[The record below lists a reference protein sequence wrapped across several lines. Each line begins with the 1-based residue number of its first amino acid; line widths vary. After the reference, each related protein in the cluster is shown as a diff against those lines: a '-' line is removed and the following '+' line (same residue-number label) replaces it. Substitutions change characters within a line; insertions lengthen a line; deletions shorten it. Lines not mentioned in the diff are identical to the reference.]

1 MAKNNNLTDFVTDLA
16 DAVRDKCKTTGTIN
30 PQDFSKFV
38 GGMPFF
44 KFRETVDITANANDP
59 FQLSLSYNKCY
70 VKGIVYLTNDNGLN
84 SMPTEFDSALI
95 VAEGLS
101 TDILFYLKNTSERID
116 ISGYWEKIPF
126 HYFSHLQDDKGDGQ
140 TLIDSGWHVKVDI
153 YDLCIGNP
161 DGENTKL
168 DLNNATGGG
177 V

>member
-16 DAVRDKCKTTGTIN
+16 DAIRAKCKTTGTIN

-44 KFRETVDITANANDP
+44 KLKETVDITANSNDP
-59 FQLSLSYNKCY
+59 RELPLSYNKCY
-70 VKGIVYLTNDNGLN
+70 VKGVVYLTNDSGLT
-84 SMPTEFDSALI
+84 SMPSQYDSALI

-101 TDILFYLKNTSERID
+101 SDILFELKNTSERID
-116 ISGYWEKIPF
+116 ISGYWERILF
-126 HYFSHLQDDKGDGQ
+126 HYFSHLQDENGDGQ
-140 TLIDSGWHVKVDI
+140 TLIDSGWHVKLDI
-153 YDLCIGNP
+153 YELCMGNP
-161 DGENTKL
+161 NGENTKI